1 MRFQPDDLRP
11 LFAQLG
17 LPTDEA
23 GMRQFIATHTPLAA
37 DLPLADAPFWSP
49 EQARFLHEQ
58 SLADAEWA
66 IAIDRLNLA
75 LH

>member
-1 MRFQPDDLRP
+1 MTFQPVDLRL

-17 LPTDEA
+17 LPTDER
-23 GMRQFIATHTPLAA
+23 GMRQFIASHKPLAA
-37 DLPLADAPFWSP
+37 DLPLADAPFCSP
-49 EQARFLHEQ
+49 EQAHFLHEQ

>member
-1 MRFQPDDLRP
+1 MYPPDDLQP

-17 LPTDEA
+17 LPTDER
-23 GMRQFIATHTPLAA
+23 GIRQFIASHKPLAA
-37 DLPLADAPFWSP
+37 DLPLAEAPFWSP
-49 EQARFLHEQ
+49 AQARFLHEQ